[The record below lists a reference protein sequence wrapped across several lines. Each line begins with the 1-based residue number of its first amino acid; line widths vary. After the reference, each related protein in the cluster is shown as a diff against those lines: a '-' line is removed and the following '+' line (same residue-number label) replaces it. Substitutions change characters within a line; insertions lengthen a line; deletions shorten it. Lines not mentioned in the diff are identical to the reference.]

1 MQSEYFYRSVIYLC
15 EHNKDGSLGFVLN
28 KPTGLLLNDVFPHL
42 KNAHFPVFEG
52 GPVSTN
58 QLFYTH
64 TLGTQLADSIRVTN
78 DVYWGG
84 NFMALCSMI
93 EKNQIQ
99 AHQIRFYIG
108 YSGWGAEQLEDEILN
123 DSWFH
128 HAGNY
133 KQLTTQLPDNV
144 WGQEMIKISPSHK
157 VFADYAFFPSLN

>member
-15 EHNKDGSLGFVLN
+15 EHNKEGSLGFVLN
-28 KPTGLLLNDVFPHL
+28 KPTGLLLNDV
-42 KNAHFPVFEG
+42 
-52 GPVSTN
+52 
-58 QLFYTH
+58 
-64 TLGTQLADSIRVTN
+64 
-78 DVYWGG
+78 YWGG
-84 NFMALCSMI
+84 DFMALCSMI